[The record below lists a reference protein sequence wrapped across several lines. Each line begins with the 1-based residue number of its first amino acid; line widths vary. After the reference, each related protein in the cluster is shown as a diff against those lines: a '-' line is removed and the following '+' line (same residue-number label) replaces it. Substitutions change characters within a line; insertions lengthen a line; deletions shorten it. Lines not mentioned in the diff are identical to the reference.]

1 VPEPLV
7 DRRYLIP
14 FRSPLL
20 PQIFTDVLVIGGGV
34 AGARAALAAASRG
47 DVIVLGKDAAG
58 QSSSAWAQGGIAAA
72 IGPDDR
78 PDAHAADTL
87 EAGGGSNDPAAVAIL
102 ADEAPAEVA
111 RLRSWGMRFDTDGER
126 LDLGREGGHRRSR
139 IVHAGGAA
147 TGVELMRT
155 LRREVA
161 AAGSIRWFDG
171 CFAIDLLTSGQ
182 EPPRVVGAITHHPR
196 HGLQIIWA
204 KATILATGGLGQV
217 FRETTNPPACT
228 GDGIAMAW
236 RAGAAIADLE
246 FVQFHPTV
254 LYIAGATRALVSEAV
269 RGEGAV
275 LVDRDGRRFMEP
287 LHPMGE
293 LAPRDV
299 VSRAIAEDLARRGD
313 SHVWLDLRPIGAAR
327 FAARFPGLDRLVRSF
342 GLDPATD
349 PIPVHPAAHYTIG
362 GVRCDLEGRTSL
374 PGLFACG
381 ETACSGVHGANRL
394 ASNSLLEGLV
404 FGRRTGE
411 VAAREEAA
419 APPRIISEVATSGRA
434 ELDLADA
441 RSSLRSA
448 VWRHAGIV
456 RTGSRLED
464 LLDMLDFWGRY
475 CLDKIFDDPQGW
487 EIQNMIASATLL
499 AKAALFREESRGTH
513 WRADFPQ
520 RAACPP
526 GRSLWRRG
534 GAVPGI
540 EAIAGLAAEPQAEAV
555 G

>member
-1 VPEPLV
+1 MPDPLV

-20 PQIFTDVLVIGGGV
+20 PQIFTDTLVIGGGV
-34 AGARAALAAASRG
+34 AGTRAAIAAAAHG
-47 DVIVLGKDAAG
+47 DVILLCKGSPEH
-58 QSSSAWAQGGIAAA
+58 SSSDWAQGGIAAA
-72 IGPDDR
+72 IGPGDR
-78 PDAHAADTL
+78 PDAHAADTI

-102 ADEAPAEVA
+102 ADEAPAEIA
-111 RLRSWGMRFDTDGER
+111 RLRASGMRFDTDGGQ

-147 TGVELMRT
+147 TGIELMRT
-155 LRREVA
+155 LRGELA
-161 AAGSIRWFDG
+161 AHGSVRWFDG
-171 CFAIDLLTSGQ
+171 CFAIDLLTSGHQ
-182 EPPRVVGAITHHPR
+182 PPRVVGAITHHPR
-196 HGLQIIWA
+196 HGLQIVWA

-236 RAGAAIADLE
+236 RAGAALADLE

-254 LYIAGATRALVSEAV
+254 LYVAGATRALVSEAV
-269 RGEGAV
+269 RGEGAT
-275 LVDRDGRRFMEP
+275 LVDREGRRFLER

-299 VSRAIAEDLARRGD
+299 VSRAIAAELARSGD
-313 SHVWLDLRPIGAAR
+313 SNVWLDLRPIGAAR

-342 GLDPATD
+342 GLDPAAD

-411 VAAREEAA
+411 AAAREDA
-419 APPRIISEVATSGRA
+419 APPPRVISEVATSARA
-434 ELDLADA
+434 ELDLADV

-448 VWRHAGIV
+448 VWRNAGIV
-456 RTGSRLED
+456 RTGSRLAD

-475 CLDKIFDDPQGW
+475 CLDKIFDDPRGW
-487 EIQNMIASATLL
+487 EIQNMIAAATVL

-513 WRADFPQ
+513 WRSDFPEAETSPQ
-520 RAACPP
+520 

-534 GAVPGI
+534 EATPAT
-540 EAIAGLAAEPQAEAV
+540 EAIEIAAIPEPEAAA
-555 G
+555 